1 MVVLRLHPYEP
12 HYHFVR
18 TFTLLLHIKLFT
30 YERTFFLEYFQKLD
44 INCITDFF
52 LTVTAKTYISNIA
65 ITDDEET
72 VCQMS
77 GHSYFGGQLNFTLK

>member
-1 MVVLRLHPYEP
+1 MFYLR
-12 HYHFVR
+12 
-18 TFTLLLHIKLFT
+18 TNA
-30 YERTFFLEYFQKLD
+30 FLKYFQKLD

-72 VCQMS
+72 VCQMC
-77 GHSYFGGQLNFTLK
+77 GHSYFGGQLNKFTLK